1 MSLTDAEKWQLLQ
14 LKTMKLARSS
24 LEYFTT
30 WTFPQY
36 EVNWHHRLMFDV
48 LNRFVYTDEINRLMI
63 FAPPRNGKSEVVSRR
78 LPAFLFGLNP
88 KTSIISCSYSAD
100 LTSMMNRDVQRII
113 DSDEYKRIFPDV
125 KLNDGNVRTSGNW
138 LRNSDIFE
146 IVKHGG
152 VYRSCGIGGGITG
165 AGAKILIIDDPI
177 KNQEEADSVTYRNK
191 LWDWYTSTAY
201 TRLEK
206 NAKVILMNTRW
217 HEDDLSGRL
226 LNLAK
231 TESNADQ
238 WHVLSLPA
246 IAEQGC
252 DHRDP
257 RQSGEPLWPN
267 KYNLETLKKI
277 ESSVGKRVWNSLFQ
291 QRPSSAEGGI
301 FKRHFWK
308 FYSRFPEKFDLILQS
323 WDLTFKNKETSDYV
337 SCSVIG
343 KVGANYYLLDR
354 LNARLSF
361 VESLAGVRTMTQKWP
376 GARAKLVEAKANGDA
391 LVDVLK
397 NEIPGLIL
405 VEPHGGKTQRAHAIT
420 PYHEAGNF
428 YLPAPEIASWVHE
441 FIDQH
446 ANFPNGKNDDDVDS
460 FSQGII
466 YMSGDPRQRLLKLL
480 G

>member
-1 MSLTDAEKWQLLQ
+1 MPLTDAEKWQLLQ
-14 LKTMKLARSS
+14 LKTMKLSRES
-24 LEYFTT
+24 LEHFTT

-36 EVNWHHRLMFDV
+36 EVNWHHRAIFDT
-48 LNRFVYTDEINRLMI
+48 LNRFIYTDEINRLMI

-78 LPAFLFGLNP
+78 LPAFLFGINPRLN
-88 KTSIISCSYSAD
+88 IISCSYSAD

-113 DSDEYKRIFPDV
+113 DSDEYKNIFPDV
-125 KLNDGNVRTSGNW
+125 RLNDGNTRTTGNW

-165 AGAKILIIDDPI
+165 SGAQILIIDDPI
-177 KNQEEADSVTYRNK
+177 KNQEEADSITYRNK

-217 HEDDLSGRL
+217 HEDDLCGRL
-226 LNLAK
+226 LALAK
-231 TESNADQ
+231 NDPNADQ

-246 IAEQGC
+246 IAENE
-252 DHRDP
+252 RDP
-257 RQSGEPLWPN
+257 RDIRQPGEALWPN
-267 KYNLETLKKI
+267 KYNLETLMKI
-277 ESSVGKRVWNSLFQ
+277 KASVGNRVWNSLFQ
-291 QRPSSAEGGI
+291 QRPSSTEGGI
-301 FKRHFWK
+301 FKRHHWK
-308 FYSRFPEKFDLILQS
+308 FYSRFPEKFDMVLQS
-323 WDLTFKNKETSDYV
+323 WDLTFKNKETSDKV

-343 KVGANYYLLDR
+343 KVGANFYLLDR

-361 VESLAGVRTMTQKWP
+361 VESLAAVRTMTQKWP

-391 LVDVLK
+391 LVDVLRT
-397 NEIPGLIL
+397 EIPGLIL
-405 VEPHGGKTQRAHAIT
+405 VEPHGGKVARAHAIT
-420 PYHEAGNF
+420 PYHEAGNL
-428 YLPAPEIASWVHE
+428 YLPSPELATWVNE
-441 FIDQH
+441 FIDEH
-446 ANFPNGKNDDDVDS
+446 ANFPNGKHDDDVDS
-460 FSQGII
+460 FSQGIT